1 MNAMSG
7 AQMYTYDDAH
17 PYFGK
22 SLNNKVWELL
32 RKTDRTM
39 AEDELMV
46 HAAHA
51 SCYHWLS
58 AGTGL
63 NHQRAEWLIAHVY
76 TVLGY
81 PDSALRHAS
90 RCLELTKEHSDLMKD
105 FDRAYAQECMA
116 RALALAGKGDEA
128 KRYIALA
135 EKEGQAIAQ
144 AKEKYIFMN
153 DFNGG
158 KWYGVK

>member
-1 MNAMSG
+1 MSSS
-7 AQMYTYDDAH
+7 QMSTFEDAH
-17 PYFGK
+17 PYFAK
-22 SLNNKVWELL
+22 TLNNKVWELL
-32 RKTDRTM
+32 QKTNRSKE
-39 AEDELMV
+39 EDELMI

-51 SCYHWLS
+51 SLYHWLS

-63 NHQRAEWLIAHVY
+63 NRQRGEWLIAHVY

-81 PDSALRHAS
+81 PDSALRHAT
-90 RCLELTKEHSDLMKD
+90 RCLELTKEYADLMKD

-116 RALALAGKGDEA
+116 RAYALAGKGDEA

-135 EKEGQAIAQ
+135 EKEAQTIARGED
-144 AKEKYIFMN
+144 KFIFMN

>member
-1 MNAMSG
+1 MSSSG
-7 AQMYTYDDAH
+7 SYSYDDAH

-32 RKTDRTM
+32 KKKDRTM

-51 SCYHWLS
+51 SCYHWLV
-58 AGTGL
+58 AGTAL

-76 TVLGY
+76 TVLGF
-81 PDSALRHAS
+81 PDSALRHAT
-90 RCLELTKEHSDLMKD
+90 RCLEITMEHGSEMKD
-105 FDRAYAQECMA
+105 FDRAYAQESMA
-116 RALALAGKGDEA
+116 RALALAGKADDA

-135 EKEGQAIAQ
+135 EKEGQAIARG
-144 AKEKYIFMN
+144 EDKYIFMN

-158 KWYGVK
+158 RWYGVK